1 MRTTLED
8 RLQKAAMFLQ
18 EDNLE
23 DSIAEYTEAL
33 KHPLVSSQKID
44 LYKVL
49 GRLYQKL
56 KMPNKA
62 IAAFQESLI
71 LYETEK
77 DNGNEAEI
85 ASVHNNL
92 AAALLPTNVSSAIAH
107 YKSAIS
113 FYEQLAD
120 SKGSS
125 YTSHLANTHFALGEA
140 FVQKGN
146 LLYAKKHFKEAIK
159 GYETLPELNFLMA
172 RAHYQLGIIYT
183 DEFNLF
189 DAKKHYTKALNI
201 YEMQESS
208 GNGPGMAIMAA
219 LHNNLAVTFNSM
231 DEHPKAIAAYQRSL
245 EIYKKLTSTHRDVFL
260 PYEAATLNSLAIL
273 YASSQELEKAIDHM
287 QQTIDAYHSLSD
299 SHPEQYIHYLATS
312 LHNMGLFYF
321 EGKNYQKAEHFFSEA
336 LSLRR
341 KMALDEPEAFGPD
354 VCATALN
361 LVELY
366 QINLEIQ
373 LDISLKSKSLEILD
387 EVKNRLDSF
396 KDQRLVINNMRMDCI
411 AQMEY
416 FNSINLEALTLQYVT
431 KKASEYREEINS
443 TILPSEKLVFQQR
456 FTSLLEEKQVQ
467 FPENS
472 EINALMAIAY
482 NDLAWLLLRMNQP
495 EKAKSFIHK
504 GQRLDDSSHL
514 LICNLAHCYLLEK
527 EAQKAL
533 DHYGK
538 FLNADVDSQGFTDII
553 RKDLEILLKVGA
565 DKNLVND
572 IRKSLNI

>member
-1 MRTTLED
+1 MRATLED
-8 RLQKAAMFLQ
+8 RLQKAAIFLQ
-18 EDNLE
+18 EDRLE
-23 DSIAEYTEAL
+23 DSITEYTEAL
-33 KHPLVSSQKID
+33 KHPLSSSQKID
-44 LYKVL
+44 LYMVL

-71 LYETEK
+71 LYKTEK
-77 DNGNEAEI
+77 ENGNEAEI

-92 AAALLPTNVSSAIAH
+92 AAALLPTDVSSAITH
-107 YKSAIS
+107 YKAAIS
-113 FYEQLAD
+113 FYKELVE

-146 LLYAKKHFKEAIK
+146 LLYAKKHYKEAIK
-159 GYETLPELNFLMA
+159 RYESLPELNALKA

-189 DAKKHYTKALNI
+189 DAKKHYTKALDL
-201 YEMQESS
+201 YELQESS

-219 LHNNLAVTFNSM
+219 LHNNLAVTYNSM

-245 EIYKKLTSTHRDVFL
+245 DIYKQLTSTHRDVFL
-260 PYEAATLNSLAIL
+260 PYVAATLNSLAIL
-273 YASSQELEKAIDHM
+273 YASSQELEKAIDYM
-287 QQTIDAYHSLSD
+287 QQSIDAYHSLSD

-312 LHNMGLFYF
+312 LHNIGLFYF
-321 EGKNYQKAEHFFSEA
+321 EDKDYQKAEHFFSEA

-341 KMALDEPEAFGPD
+341 KMASEEPEAFGPD

-366 QINLEIQ
+366 QINLETQ

-387 EVKNRLDSF
+387 EVKSRLDSF
-396 KDQRLVINNMRMDCI
+396 KDDRLVINNMRMDCI

-416 FNSINLEALTLQYVT
+416 FNAIDLEALTLQYVT
-431 KKASEYREEINS
+431 KKASDYKEEINS
-443 TILPSEKLVFQQR
+443 TILPSEKFVFQQEL
-456 FTSLLEEKQVQ
+456 TSLLEEKQVQ

-472 EINALMAIAY
+472 EINALLVMSY

-495 EKAKSFIHK
+495 EKAKSYIHK
-504 GQRLDDSSHL
+504 GQLLDDSSHL
-514 LICNLAHCYLLEK
+514 LMCNLAHCFLLEK

-533 DHYGK
+533 DHYRK
-538 FLNADVDSQGFTDII
+538 FLSADVGSQGFTDII
-553 RKDLEILLKVGA
+553 RKDLEMLLKDGA

-572 IRKSLNI
+572 IREALTI